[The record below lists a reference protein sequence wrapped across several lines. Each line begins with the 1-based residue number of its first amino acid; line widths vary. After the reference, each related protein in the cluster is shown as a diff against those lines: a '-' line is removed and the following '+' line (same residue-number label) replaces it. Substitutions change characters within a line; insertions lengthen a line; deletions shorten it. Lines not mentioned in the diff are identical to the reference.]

1 MLKRW
6 IPRAALAGALL
17 VTGASFAADGDLD
30 PTFGDGGVAYLSID
44 GIEGHELRT
53 SEVIALPDGK
63 LLFGGSRN
71 LLINGNPDPHMRPS
85 LERMNA
91 DGTPDASF
99 GDDPSNPG
107 IVVLPP
113 IGNTGMQRIEGMRRL
128 GDGTI
133 VVAGS
138 SFAFGPLT
146 GFVMMLDADGHPL
159 STFGTDGLATFQG
172 YYFHS
177 LEIDADGKIVVAG
190 EQVASGQSRGYV
202 GRLLQDGTLDASFGS
217 GGGVLL
223 EPPVAGDNNY
233 ITSLAM
239 DDRGAIV
246 VGGAY
251 EDNVNFSSE
260 FSLARLD
267 ASGQLDTSF
276 DGDGWR
282 VFRVPGDASTF
293 NGIDR
298 LLLTSSGG
306 IVIAAHHDDGMG
318 GTGIV
323 LGRLDSSGAD
333 DASFGSNGY
342 QALTVAPDAWNRY
355 ASSML
360 WMPDGKLLVG
370 VTYASPGKQD
380 FIAVRTSADGALD
393 TSFGNAG
400 MVDFDLAPDGVYSDL
415 TAMTLQDGKPILA
428 GGAKRDPNAW
438 LVDVTAVRL
447 QNGDAGDDTVFR
459 DGFDGVPA
467 EPVVSNYDDLTEGQL
482 GTSFQYNGITYR
494 DCNGIAGVFPDGST
508 FDASYPGEQFIIED
522 ATNFFPDFP
531 DYGSSPNTLTFGD
544 LYAAGPSVSLGG
556 FVRATLDLD
565 APASALSFDA
575 AYYENGPWGGIQFHV
590 DAYFDGQVVASDV
603 LTISDLGGRDNATVT
618 TLGVS
623 GAVFDSVKIYATYN
637 GQPSAP
643 RLMIDNLTLTPAS
656 GG

>member
-146 GFVMMLDADGHPL
+146 GFVMKLDADGHPL
-159 STFGTDGLATFQG
+159 PTFGTDGLVTLQG
-172 YYFHS
+172 YYFHA
-177 LEIDADGKIVVAG
+177 LEVDADGNIVVAG

-202 GRLLQDGTLDASFGS
+202 GRLLPDGTVDASFGA
-217 GGGVLL
+217 GGSVLL
-223 EPPVAGDNNY
+223 EPPVAGDNTYLN
-233 ITSLAM
+233 TLAM

-246 VGGAY
+246 VGGFY
-251 EDNVNFSSE
+251 EDSVNFTSE
-260 FSLARLD
+260 FSVARLD

-293 NGIDR
+293 NGVDR
-298 LLLTSSGG
+298 LLLTPNGG

-323 LGRLDSSGAD
+323 LGRLDASGAD
-333 DASFGSNGY
+333 DTGFGTAGY
-342 QALTVAPDAWNRY
+342 QSYDVAPDAWNRY
-355 ASSML
+355 PSAL
-360 WMPDGKLLVG
+360 LRQADGKLLVG
-370 VTYASPGKQD
+370 VTYAGEGRQD
-380 FIAVRTSADGALD
+380 FIALRTSADGALD
-393 TSFGNAG
+393 ASFGNGG
-400 MVDFDLAPDGVYSDL
+400 MVDFDLAPQGVYSDL

-428 GGAKRDPNAW
+428 GGAKRDPASW
-438 LVDVTAVRL
+438 LVDVAAVRL
-447 QNGDAGDDTVFR
+447 QNGPAGDDTVFR
-459 DGFDGVPA
+459 DGFDGAPA
-467 EPVVSNYDDLTEGQL
+467 EPVVSTYDDLAENFL
-482 GTSFQYNGITYR
+482 GTSTVYNGVTYH
-494 DCNGIAGVFPDGST
+494 DANGIGGVFPDGST
-508 FDASYPGEQFIIED
+508 FTPDDVGDQFIIED
-522 ATNFFPDFP
+522 AAIFYLDFP
-531 DYGSSPNTLTFGD
+531 DYGSSPNVMTFGTSYINGD
-544 LYAAGPSVSLGG
+544 NFSVGAL
-556 FVRATLDLD
+556 VRATMDLD
-565 APASALSFDA
+565 TPASAVSVDLAF
-575 AYYENGPWGGIQFHV
+575 YENGPWGGIVLHL
-590 DAYFDGQVVASDV
+590 DAYQGGSVVGSDS
-603 LTISDLGGRDNATVT
+603 LTISDLGGRDNMTTATFSISGVT
-618 TLGVS
+618 
-623 GAVFDSVKIYATYN
+623 FDSLKLYATY
-637 GQPSAP
+637 GDQPSAP
-643 RLMIDNLTLTPAS
+643 RVMIDDLTLTPAS